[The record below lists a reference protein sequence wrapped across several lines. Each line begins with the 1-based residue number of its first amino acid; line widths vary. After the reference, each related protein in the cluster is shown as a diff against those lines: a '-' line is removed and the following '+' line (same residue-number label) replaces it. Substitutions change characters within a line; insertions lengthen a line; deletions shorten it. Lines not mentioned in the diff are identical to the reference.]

1 MDLGSQSVNG
11 LLASIAAKQPTPGG
25 GAVAGILAALSTSL
39 GQMVLAYAEG
49 KKEFSDHATL
59 HDDCASLLR
68 AASDEAL
75 VLAEADADAY
85 AALHVLWKLD
95 RNDPTRVAQW
105 NETLQNAID
114 VPMRTI
120 DLSNRIL
127 VTLQKL
133 VGKTSAMLVSDL
145 VIAAILAEAA
155 ARSARLNVEVN
166 VQQLDE
172 GNSRTAMQERAT
184 SLLAECKTISEAI
197 ENSCG
202 I

>member
-1 MDLGSQSVNG
+1 MDLGSQSVSQ
-11 LLASIAAKQPTPGG
+11 LLTSLAAKQPTPGG
-25 GAVAGILAALSTSL
+25 GAVAGILASLSTSL

-49 KKEFSDHATL
+49 KKEFSDYATL
-59 HDDCASLLR
+59 HDDCASLLLV
-68 AASDEAL
+68 ASDEAL

-95 RNDPTRVAQW
+95 RSDPTRIAQW

-114 VPMRTI
+114 VPMRTME
-120 DLSNRIL
+120 LGLRIL
-127 VTLQKL
+127 TILQTL

-155 ARSARLNVEVN
+155 ARSARLNVEIN
-166 VQQLDE
+166 VQQLDH
-172 GNSRTAMQERAT
+172 GDSRTAIQERAT
-184 SLLAECKTISEAI
+184 SLLVKCKTISEAI